1 MYNPFLSPIETAVQP
16 IPHKGGKPSQP
27 LQNRIAGRL
36 RNLDNDDLIIMLI
49 LYLLLR
55 RSHQDR
61 TIPILAVLLY
71 CML

>member
-1 MYNPFLSPIETAVQP
+1 MYNPYLSPIETAVRPLPQRERKQS
-16 IPHKGGKPSQP
+16 HS

-36 RNLDNDDLIIMLI
+36 RSLDNDDLLIMLI

-55 RSHQDR
+55 RSCQDR